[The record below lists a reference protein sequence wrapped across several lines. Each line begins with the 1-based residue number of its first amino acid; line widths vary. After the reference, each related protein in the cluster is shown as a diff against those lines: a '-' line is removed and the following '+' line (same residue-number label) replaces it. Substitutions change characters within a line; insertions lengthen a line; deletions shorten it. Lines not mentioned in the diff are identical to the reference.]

1 MTEHILSDSA
11 SAWRPAD
18 QGSGLGAPPPGP
30 VSRSESCWLCGLT
43 TNTYQLV
50 ADGGDACATVRW
62 YCRDTRACTE
72 RWVVARR
79 PGGPGNTPV
88 RT

>member
-1 MTEHILSDSA
+1 MTERILPDA
-11 SAWRPAD
+11 ATAW
-18 QGSGLGAPPPGP
+18 PPPDHGSSNGALP
-30 VSRSESCWLCGLT
+30 PAPMSRSESCWLCGLT

-79 PGGPGNTPV
+79 PGGPGNTPA